1 MRAADTPRSWLPAF
15 ILSRHFAAGHPV
27 AHAKGRPVDIKSQLT
42 REFSLQDFQVANT
55 LALFDEGATVPFIA
69 RYRKERSGGLDE
81 IRIRDLQHKYAYYK
95 ELEER
100 RAAVMDSIR
109 EQGKLTPELEAKI
122 LATLSKTELEDLYLP
137 FKPKRLTRGKKARDA
152 GLEPLAQWLVSLD
165 GPGADVAAHAAK
177 FLNAEA
183 GFDTPHKALAG
194 ACDII
199 AEDAS
204 DDADAR
210 KWLRELAMTE
220 GFMVCKVRKEF
231 AEQKTKFQ
239 MYYDFHEKASTLPS
253 HRILAMLRGERE
265 KVITVELE
273 FPKEAACAYL
283 ESRFIKHPKGAA
295 GDLLRA
301 TMQDA
306 LDRLLSIAT
315 ETEVRNE
322 IRRRAENE
330 AFKVFGENLR
340 ELLMAPPAGRKPVI
354 GLDPGFRTGCKVVA
368 LDSTGNLLEN
378 TVIYPGEPKND
389 IAGATKILL
398 ALIEKHGIKLIAIGN
413 GTASRE
419 TDSFVHAAISA
430 LPPELRPIG
439 VVVNESGASVYSASD
454 VAIREFPDHDVTV
467 RGAISIA
474 RRLQDPLSE
483 LVKIDPKAIGVG
495 QYQHDVNQTRLA
507 STLGEVVESCVN
519 RVGVEINLASEEL
532 LSYVSGLNR
541 RIAANIVKYRRE
553 SGAFASRN
561 DLAKVPGLG
570 EKTFEQA
577 AGFLRISGA
586 NNPLDNSAVHPER
599 YEFVASMARAL
610 ATGIQALVGNT
621 EVLRNIDPKRF
632 VTDDI
637 GLPTILDIISELEKP
652 GRDPRAE
659 FRYAVFNDAVR
670 EIADLS
676 PGQLLEGTVTN
687 VTNFGAFVD
696 IGVHQDGLVHISQL
710 ADRYVQDPKA
720 VVKVGQVV
728 RVRVLNVD
736 KELKRI
742 ALSMKAG
749 KSEGPGRKTEP
760 SPGSSVGAPI
770 RKAPQ
775 LSTSE
780 RLKRWQAGEKRAD
793 PNTLRTFKPKFN
805 IRQLPG

>member
-1 MRAADTPRSWLPAF
+1 MCVSDTPRSWLPAF
-15 ILSRHFAAGHPV
+15 ILIRHFAAGHPV
-27 AHAKGRPVDIKSQLT
+27 AHAKGRPVDIKIQLT
-42 REFSLQDFQVANT
+42 REFSLQDFQVSNT

-69 RYRKERSGGLDE
+69 RYRKERTGGLDE
-81 IRIRDLQHKYAYYK
+81 IRIRDLQHQYVYYC
-95 ELEER
+95 ELDER
-100 RAAVMDSIR
+100 RTAILDSIT

-152 GLEPLAQWLVSLD
+152 GLEPLAQWLAALD
-165 GPGADVAAHAAK
+165 DPRADPTAQAAK

-183 GFDTPHKALAG
+183 GFETAAEALAG

-199 AEDAS
+199 AEDVS

-210 KWLRELAMTE
+210 RWLRELAMTE
-220 GFMVCKVRKEF
+220 GSMVCKVRKEF

-273 FPKEAACAYL
+273 FPKESACTYL
-283 ESRFIKHPKGAA
+283 EFRFIKHPAGAA

-315 ETEVRNE
+315 ETEVRCE
-322 IRRRAENE
+322 LRQRAENE
-330 AFKVFGENLR
+330 AFKVFSENLR

-398 ALIEKHGIKLIAIGN
+398 ALIEKHGTRLIAIGN

-419 TDSFVHAAISA
+419 TDSFVRTAIRA
-430 LPPELRPIG
+430 LPPDHRPIS

-454 VAIREFPDHDVTV
+454 TAIKEFPDHDITV
-467 RGAISIA
+467 RGAVSIA

-495 QYQHDVNQTRLA
+495 QYQHDVNQTRLTA
-507 STLGEVVESCVN
+507 TLGEVVESCVN

-532 LSYVSGLNR
+532 LSYVSGFNR

-553 SGAFASRN
+553 SGAFTSRN

-586 NNPLDNSAVHPER
+586 DNPLDNSAVHPER

-610 ATGIQALVGNT
+610 ATGIPALTGNA

-632 VTDDI
+632 VKDDI
-637 GLPTILDIISELEKP
+637 GLPTILDILSELEKP

-676 PGQLLEGTVTN
+676 PGQQLEGTVTN

-710 ADRYVQDPKA
+710 ADRYVQDPKT

-728 RVRVLNVD
+728 KVRVLNVD

-770 RKAPQ
+770 QKSPQ

-780 RLKRWQAGEKRAD
+780 RLKQWQAGEKRAD

-805 IRQLPG
+805 IRQLLG

>member
-1 MRAADTPRSWLPAF
+1 MRAAIHVPRIYFNPAF
-15 ILSRHFAAGHPV
+15 LGRRAGRQ
-27 AHAKGRPVDIKSQLT
+27 AKGVPVDIKSQLT
-42 REFSLQDFQVANT
+42 QEFSLQDFQVSNT

-69 RYRKERSGGLDE
+69 RYRKERTGGLDE
-81 IRIRDLQHKYAYYK
+81 IQIRDLQHKYAYYK
-95 ELEER
+95 ELDER
-100 RAAVMDSIR
+100 RTAILDSIN
-109 EQGKLTPELEAKI
+109 EQGKLTPELQAKI

-165 GPGADVAAHAAK
+165 SPGADLAAHAAQ
-177 FLNAEA
+177 FLNAQA
-183 GFDTPHKALAG
+183 GFDTPRKALVG

-199 AEDAS
+199 AEDVS

-210 KWLRELAMTE
+210 KRLRELAMAE
-220 GFMVCKVRKEF
+220 GSMVCKVRKEF

-239 MYYDFHEKASTLPS
+239 MYYDFREKVSTLPS

-273 FPKEAACAYL
+273 FPKESALAYL
-283 ESRFIKHPKGAA
+283 ESRFIMHPAGAA

-306 LDRLLSIAT
+306 LDRLLAIAT

-322 IRRRAENE
+322 IRQRAENE

-368 LDSTGNLLEN
+368 LDSTGNLLDN
-378 TVIYPGEPKND
+378 TVMYPGEPKND
-389 IAGATKILL
+389 IAGAAKTLL
-398 ALIEKHGIKLIAIGN
+398 AIIEKHGIKLIAIGN
-413 GTASRE
+413 GTAGRE
-419 TDSFVHAAISA
+419 TDSFVRTAISA
-430 LPPELRPIG
+430 LPLEQRPIS

-454 VAIREFPDHDVTV
+454 VAIKEFPDHDVTV
-467 RGAISIA
+467 RGAVSIA

-483 LVKIDPKAIGVG
+483 LVKIDPMAIGVG
-495 QYQHDVNQTRLA
+495 QYQHDVNQTQLTA
-507 STLGEVVESCVN
+507 TLGEVVESCVN

-586 NNPLDNSAVHPER
+586 DNPLDNSAVHPER

-610 ATGIQALVGNT
+610 ATGIQALIGNT
-621 EVLRNIDPKRF
+621 EMLRKIDPKRF
-632 VTDDI
+632 VTHDV
-637 GLPTILDIISELEKP
+637 GLPTILDIISELKKP

-659 FRYAVFNDAVR
+659 FKYAVFNDAVR
-670 EIADLS
+670 EISDLA
-676 PGQLLEGTVTN
+676 PGQVLEGIVTN

-728 RVRVLNVD
+728 KVRVLNVD

-742 ALSMKAG
+742 ALSMKS
-749 KSEGPGRKTEP
+749 SEPAQPGRKAEP
-760 SPGSSVGAPI
+760 SSQPPSTAAKQKP
-770 RKAPQ
+770 PQ

-780 RLKRWQAGEKRAD
+780 RLKQWQAGEKRAD
-793 PNTLRTFKPKFN
+793 PDTLRTFKPKFN
-805 IRQLPG
+805 IRQLLE